1 MKKLLL
7 LVLMVAVHLSV
18 FSCTPENIIDHTEDV
33 QACCENEG
41 TVETPPPPPPPADNY
56 KD

>member
-7 LVLMVAVHLSV
+7 LVLMVAVNLSL
-18 FSCTPENIIDHTEDV
+18 FSCTPESFTDPVEEV

-41 TVETPPPPPPPADNY
+41 GLETPPPPPPPADNN